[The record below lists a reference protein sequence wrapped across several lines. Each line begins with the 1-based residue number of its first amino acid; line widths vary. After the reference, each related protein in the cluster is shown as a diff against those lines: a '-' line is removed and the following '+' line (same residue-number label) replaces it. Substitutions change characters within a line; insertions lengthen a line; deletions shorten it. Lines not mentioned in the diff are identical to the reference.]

1 MNNTSVFIFGIYQ
14 ISLHVRDTLHYTA
27 PNKAET
33 FLATQYLN
41 RSESLRRLI
50 GPNTPF
56 AAFLKANEE
65 KAQAISDNINT
76 FLTEIYSDES
86 RALRV
91 VGDLVE
97 VDEKQHLL
105 IYDMTFGIFQTL
117 DDIMRGYI
125 AHSKKEE
132 TYEVKMEDAINY
144 NEYFFRAVANY
155 VLVNDLIKYFRE
167 YGQAMHEAKGE
178 ANPIA
183 QFISEDIKKLISYLN
198 FVDKHNKV
206 KDVVYWE
213 SADTVKA
220 FVDQITGKRALPEG
234 KRFDDIFNE
243 VREKTFKTVVDAEA
257 KWQKVFIPLHKEY
270 VQLMNDRM
278 MKNKAEEMN

>member
-1 MNNTSVFIFGIYQ
+1 MNNTSIFIFGIYQ
-14 ISLHVRDTLHYTA
+14 LSLHIRDTLHYTA

-33 FLATQYLN
+33 FLAAQHAN
-41 RSESLRRLI
+41 RAKSMERLMAE
-50 GPNTPF
+50 GSPF
-56 AAFLKANEE
+56 SAFLKANEE
-65 KAQAISDNINT
+65 KAKTIKEHLDT
-76 FLTEIYSDES
+76 FMQELYSDDT
-86 RALRV
+86 RILRV

-97 VDEKQHLL
+97 VDEKQHIR

-132 TYEVKMEDAINY
+132 TYEVKMEDAVNY

-178 ANPIA
+178 MNPVA
-183 QFISEDIKKLISYLN
+183 QFISEDIKKLISYVH
-198 FVDKHNKV
+198 FVDQHNKV
-206 KDVVYWE
+206 KDNVYWE
-213 SADTVKA
+213 TADIVKA
-220 FVDQITGKRALPEG
+220 FVDQITGKRALPSG

-243 VREKTFKTVVDAEA
+243 VREKTFQTVLDAEA
-257 KWQKVFIPLHKEY
+257 KWQKVFTPLHKEY
-270 VQLMNDRM
+270 VQIMNERIS
-278 MKNKAEEMN
+278 KAKKENMN